1 MSKIIDIK
9 AREILDS
16 RGYPTVEVT
25 VKSERGIGIAAV
37 PSGASTGSR
46 EALELRDNDERYCG
60 KGVLKAVNNV
70 NTIIKDALLGMDV
83 THQKEIDYKMIELD
97 GTPNK
102 SKLGANA
109 TLGVSLACIKAAA
122 SEAHK
127 ELYEYLN
134 PREKRIPKLM
144 FNIINGGMHAK
155 NNLDIQEFMIVPKRE
170 SFKEGLRCA
179 SEVFHALKKI
189 LDNEVLPNK
198 LILSSHKNVSDLR
211 EYMFK
216 IGYKIE
222 KEIIVYE
229 NNIYYN
235 IIKYVKGKDNLSKYD
250 LLVGLS
256 NDINYKKHLL
266 NKYKEI
272 YEKSHDKKYL
282 EFINIIERKQ
292 D

>member
-1 MSKIIDIK
+1 MNRIK
-9 AREILDS
+9 A
-16 RGYPTVEVT
+16 
-25 VKSERGIGIAAV
+25 IASLV
-37 PSGASTGSR
+37 
-46 EALELRDNDERYCG
+46 DNDALVVDIGTDHAYLPIYLYENDIT
-60 KGVLKAVNNV
+60 KNIVASDISSN
-70 NTIIKDALLGMDV
+70 ALL
-83 THQKEIDYKMIELD
+83 
-97 GTPNK
+97 
-102 SKLGANA
+102 
-109 TLGVSLACIKAAA
+109 
-122 SEAHK
+122 
-127 ELYEYLN
+127 
-134 PREKRIPKLM
+134 
-144 FNIINGGMHAK
+144 FAK
-155 NNLDIQEFMIVPKRE
+155 NNLEKYNLSGKIKLVVSDGFKNLDECFDIAIISGVGTETI
-170 SFKEGLRCA
+170 
-179 SEVFHALKKI
+179 KKI

-235 IIKYVKGKDNLSKYD
+235 IIKYVKEKDNLSKYD

-282 EFINIIERKQ
+282 EYINIIKRKQ

>member
-1 MSKIIDIK
+1 MNRIE
-9 AREILDS
+9 A
-16 RGYPTVEVT
+16 
-25 VKSERGIGIAAV
+25 IASLV
-37 PSGASTGSR
+37 
-46 EALELRDNDERYCG
+46 DNDALVVDIGTDHAYLPIYLYENDIT
-60 KGVLKAVNNV
+60 KNIVASDISSN
-70 NTIIKDALLGMDV
+70 ALL
-83 THQKEIDYKMIELD
+83 
-97 GTPNK
+97 
-102 SKLGANA
+102 
-109 TLGVSLACIKAAA
+109 
-122 SEAHK
+122 
-127 ELYEYLN
+127 
-134 PREKRIPKLM
+134 
-144 FNIINGGMHAK
+144 FAK
-155 NNLDIQEFMIVPKRE
+155 NNLEKHNLRDKIKLVVSDGFKNLDECFDIAIISGVGTETI
-170 SFKEGLRCA
+170 
-179 SEVFHALKKI
+179 KKI

-235 IIKYVKGKDNLSKYD
+235 IIKYIKGKDNLSKYD

-256 NDINYKKHLL
+256 NDINYRKHLL

-282 EFINIIERKQ
+282 EYINIIKRKQ

>member
-1 MSKIIDIK
+1 MNRIK
-9 AREILDS
+9 A
-16 RGYPTVEVT
+16 
-25 VKSERGIGIAAV
+25 IAALV
-37 PSGASTGSR
+37 
-46 EALELRDNDERYCG
+46 DNDALVVDIGTDHAYLPIYLYENDIT
-60 KGVLKAVNNV
+60 KNIVASDISSN
-70 NTIIKDALLGMDV
+70 ALL
-83 THQKEIDYKMIELD
+83 
-97 GTPNK
+97 
-102 SKLGANA
+102 
-109 TLGVSLACIKAAA
+109 
-122 SEAHK
+122 
-127 ELYEYLN
+127 
-134 PREKRIPKLM
+134 
-144 FNIINGGMHAK
+144 FAK
-155 NNLDIQEFMIVPKRE
+155 NNLEKHNLRGKIKLVVSDGFKNLDECFDIAIISGVGTETI
-170 SFKEGLRCA
+170 
-179 SEVFHALKKI
+179 KKI

-282 EFINIIERKQ
+282 EYINIIKRKQ

>member
-1 MSKIIDIK
+1 MNRIK
-9 AREILDS
+9 A
-16 RGYPTVEVT
+16 
-25 VKSERGIGIAAV
+25 IASLV
-37 PSGASTGSR
+37 
-46 EALELRDNDERYCG
+46 DNDALVVDIGTDHAYLPIYLYENDIT
-60 KGVLKAVNNV
+60 KNIVASDISSN
-70 NTIIKDALLGMDV
+70 ALL
-83 THQKEIDYKMIELD
+83 
-97 GTPNK
+97 
-102 SKLGANA
+102 
-109 TLGVSLACIKAAA
+109 
-122 SEAHK
+122 
-127 ELYEYLN
+127 
-134 PREKRIPKLM
+134 
-144 FNIINGGMHAK
+144 FAK
-155 NNLDIQEFMIVPKRE
+155 NNLEKHNLSSKIKLVVSDGFKNLDECFDIAIISGVGTETI
-170 SFKEGLRCA
+170 
-179 SEVFHALKKI
+179 KKI

>member
-1 MSKIIDIK
+1 MNRIE
-9 AREILDS
+9 A
-16 RGYPTVEVT
+16 
-25 VKSERGIGIAAV
+25 IASLV
-37 PSGASTGSR
+37 
-46 EALELRDNDERYCG
+46 DNDALVVDIGTDHAYLPIYLYENDIT
-60 KGVLKAVNNV
+60 KNIVASDISSN
-70 NTIIKDALLGMDV
+70 ALL
-83 THQKEIDYKMIELD
+83 
-97 GTPNK
+97 
-102 SKLGANA
+102 
-109 TLGVSLACIKAAA
+109 
-122 SEAHK
+122 
-127 ELYEYLN
+127 
-134 PREKRIPKLM
+134 
-144 FNIINGGMHAK
+144 FAK
-155 NNLDIQEFMIVPKRE
+155 NNLEKHNLRGKIKLVVSDGFKNLDECFDIAIISGVGTETI
-170 SFKEGLRCA
+170 
-179 SEVFHALKKI
+179 KKI

-235 IIKYVKGKDNLSKYD
+235 IIKYVKGKDILSKYD

-266 NKYKEI
+266 KKYKEI

-282 EFINIIERKQ
+282 EYINIIKRKQ

>member
-1 MSKIIDIK
+1 MNRIE
-9 AREILDS
+9 A
-16 RGYPTVEVT
+16 
-25 VKSERGIGIAAV
+25 IASLV
-37 PSGASTGSR
+37 
-46 EALELRDNDERYCG
+46 DNDALVVDIGTDHAYLPIYLYENDIT
-60 KGVLKAVNNV
+60 KNIVASDISSN
-70 NTIIKDALLGMDV
+70 ALL
-83 THQKEIDYKMIELD
+83 
-97 GTPNK
+97 
-102 SKLGANA
+102 
-109 TLGVSLACIKAAA
+109 
-122 SEAHK
+122 
-127 ELYEYLN
+127 
-134 PREKRIPKLM
+134 
-144 FNIINGGMHAK
+144 FAK
-155 NNLDIQEFMIVPKRE
+155 NNLEKHNLRGKIKLVVSDGFKNLDECFDIAIISGVGTETI
-170 SFKEGLRCA
+170 
-179 SEVFHALKKI
+179 KKI

-266 NKYKEI
+266 KKYKEI

-282 EFINIIERKQ
+282 EYINIIKRKQ

>member
-1 MSKIIDIK
+1 MNRIE
-9 AREILDS
+9 A
-16 RGYPTVEVT
+16 
-25 VKSERGIGIAAV
+25 IASLV
-37 PSGASTGSR
+37 
-46 EALELRDNDERYCG
+46 DNDALVVDIGTDHAYLPIYLYENDIT
-60 KGVLKAVNNV
+60 KNIVASDISSN
-70 NTIIKDALLGMDV
+70 ALL
-83 THQKEIDYKMIELD
+83 
-97 GTPNK
+97 
-102 SKLGANA
+102 
-109 TLGVSLACIKAAA
+109 
-122 SEAHK
+122 
-127 ELYEYLN
+127 
-134 PREKRIPKLM
+134 
-144 FNIINGGMHAK
+144 FAK
-155 NNLDIQEFMIVPKRE
+155 NNLEKHNLSGKIKLVVSDGFKNLDECFDIAIISGVGTETI
-170 SFKEGLRCA
+170 
-179 SEVFHALKKI
+179 KKI

>member
-1 MSKIIDIK
+1 MNRIE
-9 AREILDS
+9 A
-16 RGYPTVEVT
+16 
-25 VKSERGIGIAAV
+25 IASLV
-37 PSGASTGSR
+37 
-46 EALELRDNDERYCG
+46 DNDALVVDIGTDHAYLPIYLYENDIT
-60 KGVLKAVNNV
+60 KNIVASDISSN
-70 NTIIKDALLGMDV
+70 ALLFAKSNLEKHNLRGKIKLV
-83 THQKEIDYKMIELD
+83 VSD
-97 GTPNK
+97 GFK
-102 SKLGANA
+102 
-109 TLGVSLACIKAAA
+109 
-122 SEAHK
+122 
-127 ELYEYLN
+127 
-134 PREKRIPKLM
+134 
-144 FNIINGGMHAK
+144 
-155 NNLDIQEFMIVPKRE
+155 NLDECFDIAIISGVGTETI
-170 SFKEGLRCA
+170 
-179 SEVFHALKKI
+179 KKI

-250 LLVGLS
+250 LLVGLI

-282 EFINIIERKQ
+282 EYINIIKRKQ

>member
-1 MSKIIDIK
+1 MNRIK
-9 AREILDS
+9 AL
-16 RGYPTVEVT
+16 
-25 VKSERGIGIAAV
+25 
-37 PSGASTGSR
+37 AS
-46 EALELRDNDERYCG
+46 LVDNDALVVDIGTDHAYLPIYLYENDIT
-60 KGVLKAVNNV
+60 KNIVASDISSN
-70 NTIIKDALLGMDV
+70 ALL
-83 THQKEIDYKMIELD
+83 
-97 GTPNK
+97 
-102 SKLGANA
+102 
-109 TLGVSLACIKAAA
+109 
-122 SEAHK
+122 
-127 ELYEYLN
+127 
-134 PREKRIPKLM
+134 
-144 FNIINGGMHAK
+144 FAK
-155 NNLDIQEFMIVPKRE
+155 NNLEKHNLRGKIKLVVSDGFKNLDECFDIAIISGVGTETI
-170 SFKEGLRCA
+170 
-179 SEVFHALKKI
+179 KKI

-235 IIKYVKGKDNLSKYD
+235 IIKYVKGKDILSKYD

-266 NKYKEI
+266 NKYKET

-282 EFINIIERKQ
+282 EYINIIKRKQ

>member
-1 MSKIIDIK
+1 MNRIK
-9 AREILDS
+9 A
-16 RGYPTVEVT
+16 
-25 VKSERGIGIAAV
+25 IASLV
-37 PSGASTGSR
+37 
-46 EALELRDNDERYCG
+46 DNDALVVDIGTDHAYLPIYLYENDIT
-60 KGVLKAVNNV
+60 KNIVASDISSN
-70 NTIIKDALLGMDV
+70 ALLFAKSNLEKHNLRGKIKLV
-83 THQKEIDYKMIELD
+83 VSD
-97 GTPNK
+97 GFK
-102 SKLGANA
+102 
-109 TLGVSLACIKAAA
+109 
-122 SEAHK
+122 
-127 ELYEYLN
+127 
-134 PREKRIPKLM
+134 
-144 FNIINGGMHAK
+144 
-155 NNLDIQEFMIVPKRE
+155 NLDECFDIAIISGVGTETI
-170 SFKEGLRCA
+170 
-179 SEVFHALKKI
+179 KKI

-235 IIKYVKGKDNLSKYD
+235 IIKYVKGKDILSKYD

-282 EFINIIERKQ
+282 EYINIIKRKQ

>member
-1 MSKIIDIK
+1 MNRIE
-9 AREILDS
+9 A
-16 RGYPTVEVT
+16 
-25 VKSERGIGIAAV
+25 IASLV
-37 PSGASTGSR
+37 
-46 EALELRDNDERYCG
+46 DNDALVVDIGTDHAYLPIYLYENDIT
-60 KGVLKAVNNV
+60 KNIVASDISSN
-70 NTIIKDALLGMDV
+70 ALL
-83 THQKEIDYKMIELD
+83 
-97 GTPNK
+97 
-102 SKLGANA
+102 
-109 TLGVSLACIKAAA
+109 
-122 SEAHK
+122 
-127 ELYEYLN
+127 
-134 PREKRIPKLM
+134 
-144 FNIINGGMHAK
+144 FAK
-155 NNLDIQEFMIVPKRE
+155 NNLEKHNLRGKIKLVVSDGFKNLDECFDIAIISGVGTETI
-170 SFKEGLRCA
+170 
-179 SEVFHALKKI
+179 KKI

-211 EYMFK
+211 KYMFK

-256 NDINYKKHLL
+256 NDINYRKHLL

-282 EFINIIERKQ
+282 EYINIIKRKQ

>member
-1 MSKIIDIK
+1 MNRIK
-9 AREILDS
+9 A
-16 RGYPTVEVT
+16 
-25 VKSERGIGIAAV
+25 IASLV
-37 PSGASTGSR
+37 
-46 EALELRDNDERYCG
+46 DNDALVVDIGTDHAYLPIYLYENDIT
-60 KGVLKAVNNV
+60 KNIVASDISSN
-70 NTIIKDALLGMDV
+70 ALLFAKSNLEKHNLRGKIKLV
-83 THQKEIDYKMIELD
+83 VSD
-97 GTPNK
+97 GFK
-102 SKLGANA
+102 
-109 TLGVSLACIKAAA
+109 
-122 SEAHK
+122 
-127 ELYEYLN
+127 
-134 PREKRIPKLM
+134 
-144 FNIINGGMHAK
+144 
-155 NNLDIQEFMIVPKRE
+155 NLDECFDIAIISGVGTETI
-170 SFKEGLRCA
+170 
-179 SEVFHALKKI
+179 KKI

-211 EYMFK
+211 KYMFK

-282 EFINIIERKQ
+282 EYINIIKRKQ

>member
-1 MSKIIDIK
+1 MNRIK
-9 AREILDS
+9 AL
-16 RGYPTVEVT
+16 
-25 VKSERGIGIAAV
+25 
-37 PSGASTGSR
+37 AS
-46 EALELRDNDERYCG
+46 LVDNDALVVDIGTDHAYLPIYLYENDIT
-60 KGVLKAVNNV
+60 KNIVASDISSN
-70 NTIIKDALLGMDV
+70 ALL
-83 THQKEIDYKMIELD
+83 
-97 GTPNK
+97 
-102 SKLGANA
+102 
-109 TLGVSLACIKAAA
+109 
-122 SEAHK
+122 
-127 ELYEYLN
+127 
-134 PREKRIPKLM
+134 
-144 FNIINGGMHAK
+144 FAK
-155 NNLDIQEFMIVPKRE
+155 NNLEKHNLRGKIKLVVSDGFINLDECFDIAIISGVGTETI
-170 SFKEGLRCA
+170 
-179 SEVFHALKKI
+179 KKI

-282 EFINIIERKQ
+282 EYINIIKRKQ

>member
-1 MSKIIDIK
+1 MNRIE
-9 AREILDS
+9 A
-16 RGYPTVEVT
+16 
-25 VKSERGIGIAAV
+25 IASLV
-37 PSGASTGSR
+37 
-46 EALELRDNDERYCG
+46 DNDALVVDIGTDHAYLPIYLYENDIT
-60 KGVLKAVNNV
+60 KNIVASDISSN
-70 NTIIKDALLGMDV
+70 ALL
-83 THQKEIDYKMIELD
+83 
-97 GTPNK
+97 
-102 SKLGANA
+102 
-109 TLGVSLACIKAAA
+109 
-122 SEAHK
+122 
-127 ELYEYLN
+127 
-134 PREKRIPKLM
+134 
-144 FNIINGGMHAK
+144 FAK
-155 NNLDIQEFMIVPKRE
+155 NNLEKHNLSSKIKLVVSDGFKKLDECFDIAIISGVGTETI
-170 SFKEGLRCA
+170 
-179 SEVFHALKKI
+179 KKI

-282 EFINIIERKQ
+282 DFINIIERKQ

>member
-1 MSKIIDIK
+1 MNRIK
-9 AREILDS
+9 A
-16 RGYPTVEVT
+16 
-25 VKSERGIGIAAV
+25 IASLV
-37 PSGASTGSR
+37 
-46 EALELRDNDERYCG
+46 DNDALVVDIGTDHAYLPIYLYENDIT
-60 KGVLKAVNNV
+60 KN
-70 NTIIKDALLGMDV
+70 IIASDISSNALL
-83 THQKEIDYKMIELD
+83 
-97 GTPNK
+97 
-102 SKLGANA
+102 
-109 TLGVSLACIKAAA
+109 
-122 SEAHK
+122 
-127 ELYEYLN
+127 
-134 PREKRIPKLM
+134 
-144 FNIINGGMHAK
+144 FAK
-155 NNLDIQEFMIVPKRE
+155 NNLEKHNLRGKIKLVVSDGFKNLDECFDIAIISGVGTETI
-170 SFKEGLRCA
+170 
-179 SEVFHALKKI
+179 KKI

-235 IIKYVKGKDNLSKYD
+235 IIKYVKEKDNLSKYD

-282 EFINIIERKQ
+282 EYINIIKRKQ

>member
-1 MSKIIDIK
+1 MNRIK
-9 AREILDS
+9 A
-16 RGYPTVEVT
+16 
-25 VKSERGIGIAAV
+25 IASLV
-37 PSGASTGSR
+37 
-46 EALELRDNDERYCG
+46 DNDALVVDIGTDHAYLPIYLYENDIT
-60 KGVLKAVNNV
+60 KNIVASDISSN
-70 NTIIKDALLGMDV
+70 ALL
-83 THQKEIDYKMIELD
+83 
-97 GTPNK
+97 
-102 SKLGANA
+102 
-109 TLGVSLACIKAAA
+109 
-122 SEAHK
+122 
-127 ELYEYLN
+127 
-134 PREKRIPKLM
+134 
-144 FNIINGGMHAK
+144 FAK
-155 NNLDIQEFMIVPKRE
+155 NNLEKHNLRGKIKLVVSDGFKNLDECFDIAIISGVGTETI
-170 SFKEGLRCA
+170 
-179 SEVFHALKKI
+179 KKI

-235 IIKYVKGKDNLSKYD
+235 IIKYIKGKDNLSKYD

-282 EFINIIERKQ
+282 EYINIIKRKQ

>member
-1 MSKIIDIK
+1 MNRIK
-9 AREILDS
+9 A
-16 RGYPTVEVT
+16 
-25 VKSERGIGIAAV
+25 IASLV
-37 PSGASTGSR
+37 
-46 EALELRDNDERYCG
+46 DNDALVVDIGTDHAYLPIYLYENDIT
-60 KGVLKAVNNV
+60 KNIVASDISSN
-70 NTIIKDALLGMDV
+70 ALLFAKSNLEKHNLRGKIKLV
-83 THQKEIDYKMIELD
+83 VSD
-97 GTPNK
+97 GFK
-102 SKLGANA
+102 
-109 TLGVSLACIKAAA
+109 
-122 SEAHK
+122 
-127 ELYEYLN
+127 
-134 PREKRIPKLM
+134 
-144 FNIINGGMHAK
+144 
-155 NNLDIQEFMIVPKRE
+155 NLDECFDIAIISGVGTETI
-170 SFKEGLRCA
+170 
-179 SEVFHALKKI
+179 KKI

-266 NKYKEI
+266 NKYKET

-282 EFINIIERKQ
+282 EYINIIKRKQ

>member
-1 MSKIIDIK
+1 MNRIE
-9 AREILDS
+9 A
-16 RGYPTVEVT
+16 
-25 VKSERGIGIAAV
+25 IASLV
-37 PSGASTGSR
+37 
-46 EALELRDNDERYCG
+46 DNDALVVDIGTDHAYLPIYLYENDIT
-60 KGVLKAVNNV
+60 KNIVASDISSN
-70 NTIIKDALLGMDV
+70 ALL
-83 THQKEIDYKMIELD
+83 
-97 GTPNK
+97 
-102 SKLGANA
+102 
-109 TLGVSLACIKAAA
+109 
-122 SEAHK
+122 
-127 ELYEYLN
+127 
-134 PREKRIPKLM
+134 
-144 FNIINGGMHAK
+144 FAK
-155 NNLDIQEFMIVPKRE
+155 NNLEKHNLSGKIKLVVSDGFKNLDECFDIAIISGVGTETI
-170 SFKEGLRCA
+170 
-179 SEVFHALKKI
+179 KKI

-235 IIKYVKGKDNLSKYD
+235 IIKYVKGKDILSKYD

-282 EFINIIERKQ
+282 EYINIIKRKQ

>member
-1 MSKIIDIK
+1 MNRIK
-9 AREILDS
+9 A
-16 RGYPTVEVT
+16 
-25 VKSERGIGIAAV
+25 IASLV
-37 PSGASTGSR
+37 
-46 EALELRDNDERYCG
+46 DNDALVVDIGTDHAYLPIYLYENDIT
-60 KGVLKAVNNV
+60 KNIVASDISSN
-70 NTIIKDALLGMDV
+70 ALL
-83 THQKEIDYKMIELD
+83 
-97 GTPNK
+97 
-102 SKLGANA
+102 
-109 TLGVSLACIKAAA
+109 
-122 SEAHK
+122 
-127 ELYEYLN
+127 
-134 PREKRIPKLM
+134 
-144 FNIINGGMHAK
+144 FAK
-155 NNLDIQEFMIVPKRE
+155 NNLEKHNLRGKIKLVVSDGFKNLDECFDIAIISGVGTETI
-170 SFKEGLRCA
+170 
-179 SEVFHALKKI
+179 KKI

-235 IIKYVKGKDNLSKYD
+235 IIKYVKEKDNLSKYD

-282 EFINIIERKQ
+282 EYINIIKRKQ

>member
-1 MSKIIDIK
+1 MNRIE
-9 AREILDS
+9 A
-16 RGYPTVEVT
+16 
-25 VKSERGIGIAAV
+25 IASLV
-37 PSGASTGSR
+37 
-46 EALELRDNDERYCG
+46 DNDALVVDIGTDHAYLPIYLYENDIT
-60 KGVLKAVNNV
+60 KNIVASDISSN
-70 NTIIKDALLGMDV
+70 ALL
-83 THQKEIDYKMIELD
+83 
-97 GTPNK
+97 
-102 SKLGANA
+102 
-109 TLGVSLACIKAAA
+109 
-122 SEAHK
+122 
-127 ELYEYLN
+127 
-134 PREKRIPKLM
+134 
-144 FNIINGGMHAK
+144 FAK
-155 NNLDIQEFMIVPKRE
+155 NNLEKHNLSSKIKLVVSDGFKNLNECFDIAIISGVGTETI
-170 SFKEGLRCA
+170 
-179 SEVFHALKKI
+179 KKI

-282 EFINIIERKQ
+282 DFINIIERKQ

>member
-1 MSKIIDIK
+1 MNRIE
-9 AREILDS
+9 A
-16 RGYPTVEVT
+16 
-25 VKSERGIGIAAV
+25 IASLV
-37 PSGASTGSR
+37 
-46 EALELRDNDERYCG
+46 DNDALVVDIGTDHAYLPIYLYENDIT
-60 KGVLKAVNNV
+60 KNIVASDISSN
-70 NTIIKDALLGMDV
+70 ALL
-83 THQKEIDYKMIELD
+83 
-97 GTPNK
+97 
-102 SKLGANA
+102 
-109 TLGVSLACIKAAA
+109 
-122 SEAHK
+122 
-127 ELYEYLN
+127 
-134 PREKRIPKLM
+134 
-144 FNIINGGMHAK
+144 FAK
-155 NNLDIQEFMIVPKRE
+155 NNLEKHNLRGKIKLVVSDGFKNLDECFDIAIISGVGTETI
-170 SFKEGLRCA
+170 
-179 SEVFHALKKI
+179 KKI

-235 IIKYVKGKDNLSKYD
+235 IIKYVKEKDNLRKYD

-282 EFINIIERKQ
+282 EYINIIKRKQ

>member
-1 MSKIIDIK
+1 MNRIK
-9 AREILDS
+9 A
-16 RGYPTVEVT
+16 
-25 VKSERGIGIAAV
+25 IASLV
-37 PSGASTGSR
+37 
-46 EALELRDNDERYCG
+46 DNDALVVDIGTDHAYLPIYLYENDIT
-60 KGVLKAVNNV
+60 KNIVASDISSN
-70 NTIIKDALLGMDV
+70 ALL
-83 THQKEIDYKMIELD
+83 
-97 GTPNK
+97 
-102 SKLGANA
+102 
-109 TLGVSLACIKAAA
+109 
-122 SEAHK
+122 
-127 ELYEYLN
+127 
-134 PREKRIPKLM
+134 
-144 FNIINGGMHAK
+144 FAK
-155 NNLDIQEFMIVPKRE
+155 NNLEKHNLSGKIKLVVSDGFKNLDECFDIAIISGVGTETI
-170 SFKEGLRCA
+170 
-179 SEVFHALKKI
+179 KKI

-211 EYMFK
+211 KYMFK

-266 NKYKEI
+266 KKYKEI

-282 EFINIIERKQ
+282 EYINIIKRKQ

>member
-1 MSKIIDIK
+1 MNRIE
-9 AREILDS
+9 A
-16 RGYPTVEVT
+16 
-25 VKSERGIGIAAV
+25 IASLV
-37 PSGASTGSR
+37 
-46 EALELRDNDERYCG
+46 DNDALVVDIGTDHAYLPIYLYENDIT
-60 KGVLKAVNNV
+60 KNIVASDISSN
-70 NTIIKDALLGMDV
+70 ALL
-83 THQKEIDYKMIELD
+83 
-97 GTPNK
+97 
-102 SKLGANA
+102 
-109 TLGVSLACIKAAA
+109 
-122 SEAHK
+122 
-127 ELYEYLN
+127 
-134 PREKRIPKLM
+134 
-144 FNIINGGMHAK
+144 FAK
-155 NNLDIQEFMIVPKRE
+155 NNLEKHNLRGKIKLVVSDGFKNLDECFDIAIISGVGTETI
-170 SFKEGLRCA
+170 
-179 SEVFHALKKI
+179 KKI

-216 IGYKIE
+216 ISYKIE

-235 IIKYVKGKDNLSKYD
+235 IIKYVKEKDNLSKYD

-282 EFINIIERKQ
+282 EYINIIKRKQ

>member
-1 MSKIIDIK
+1 MNRIK
-9 AREILDS
+9 AL
-16 RGYPTVEVT
+16 
-25 VKSERGIGIAAV
+25 
-37 PSGASTGSR
+37 AS
-46 EALELRDNDERYCG
+46 LVDNDALVVDIGTDHAYLPIYLYENDIT
-60 KGVLKAVNNV
+60 KNIVASDISSN
-70 NTIIKDALLGMDV
+70 ALL
-83 THQKEIDYKMIELD
+83 
-97 GTPNK
+97 
-102 SKLGANA
+102 
-109 TLGVSLACIKAAA
+109 
-122 SEAHK
+122 
-127 ELYEYLN
+127 
-134 PREKRIPKLM
+134 
-144 FNIINGGMHAK
+144 FAK
-155 NNLDIQEFMIVPKRE
+155 NNLEKHNLSGKIKLVVSDGFKNLDECFDIAIISGVGTETI
-170 SFKEGLRCA
+170 
-179 SEVFHALKKI
+179 KKI

-235 IIKYVKGKDNLSKYD
+235 IIKYVKGKDILSKYD

-282 EFINIIERKQ
+282 EYINIIKRKQ

>member
-1 MSKIIDIK
+1 MNRIEAIASLVDNGALVVDIGTDHAYLPIYLYENDITK
-9 AREILDS
+9 NI
-16 RGYPTVEVT
+16 V
-25 VKSERGIGIAAV
+25 
-37 PSGASTGSR
+37 ASDISS
-46 EALELRDNDERYCG
+46 N
-60 KGVLKAVNNV
+60 
-70 NTIIKDALLGMDV
+70 ALL
-83 THQKEIDYKMIELD
+83 
-97 GTPNK
+97 
-102 SKLGANA
+102 
-109 TLGVSLACIKAAA
+109 
-122 SEAHK
+122 
-127 ELYEYLN
+127 
-134 PREKRIPKLM
+134 
-144 FNIINGGMHAK
+144 FAK
-155 NNLDIQEFMIVPKRE
+155 NNLEKHNLSSKIKLVVSDGFKNLDECFDIAIISGVGTETI
-170 SFKEGLRCA
+170 
-179 SEVFHALKKI
+179 KKI

-266 NKYKEI
+266 NKYKEV

-282 EFINIIERKQ
+282 DFINIIERKQ

>member
-1 MSKIIDIK
+1 MNRIK
-9 AREILDS
+9 A
-16 RGYPTVEVT
+16 
-25 VKSERGIGIAAV
+25 IASLV
-37 PSGASTGSR
+37 
-46 EALELRDNDERYCG
+46 DNDALVVDIGTDHAYLPIYLYENDIT
-60 KGVLKAVNNV
+60 KNIVASDISSN
-70 NTIIKDALLGMDV
+70 ALL
-83 THQKEIDYKMIELD
+83 
-97 GTPNK
+97 
-102 SKLGANA
+102 
-109 TLGVSLACIKAAA
+109 
-122 SEAHK
+122 
-127 ELYEYLN
+127 
-134 PREKRIPKLM
+134 
-144 FNIINGGMHAK
+144 FAK
-155 NNLDIQEFMIVPKRE
+155 NNLEKHNLRGKIKLVVSDGFINLDECFDIAIISGVGTETI
-170 SFKEGLRCA
+170 
-179 SEVFHALKKI
+179 KKI

-266 NKYKEI
+266 KKYKEI

-282 EFINIIERKQ
+282 EYINIIKRKQ

>member
-1 MSKIIDIK
+1 MNRIK
-9 AREILDS
+9 A
-16 RGYPTVEVT
+16 
-25 VKSERGIGIAAV
+25 IASLV
-37 PSGASTGSR
+37 
-46 EALELRDNDERYCG
+46 DNDALVVDIGTDHAYLPIYLYENDIT
-60 KGVLKAVNNV
+60 KNIVASDISSN
-70 NTIIKDALLGMDV
+70 ALL
-83 THQKEIDYKMIELD
+83 
-97 GTPNK
+97 
-102 SKLGANA
+102 
-109 TLGVSLACIKAAA
+109 
-122 SEAHK
+122 
-127 ELYEYLN
+127 
-134 PREKRIPKLM
+134 
-144 FNIINGGMHAK
+144 FAK
-155 NNLDIQEFMIVPKRE
+155 NNLEKYSLSGKIKLVVSDGFKNLDECFDIAIISGVGTETI
-170 SFKEGLRCA
+170 
-179 SEVFHALKKI
+179 KKI

-282 EFINIIERKQ
+282 EYINIIKRKQ

>member
-1 MSKIIDIK
+1 MNRIK
-9 AREILDS
+9 A
-16 RGYPTVEVT
+16 
-25 VKSERGIGIAAV
+25 IASLV
-37 PSGASTGSR
+37 
-46 EALELRDNDERYCG
+46 DNDALVVDIGTDHAYLPIYLYENDIT
-60 KGVLKAVNNV
+60 KNIVASDISSN
-70 NTIIKDALLGMDV
+70 ALL
-83 THQKEIDYKMIELD
+83 
-97 GTPNK
+97 
-102 SKLGANA
+102 
-109 TLGVSLACIKAAA
+109 
-122 SEAHK
+122 
-127 ELYEYLN
+127 
-134 PREKRIPKLM
+134 
-144 FNIINGGMHAK
+144 FAK
-155 NNLDIQEFMIVPKRE
+155 NNLEKHNLSGKIKLVVCDGFKNLDECFDIAIISGVGTETI
-170 SFKEGLRCA
+170 
-179 SEVFHALKKI
+179 KKI

-211 EYMFK
+211 KYMFK

-282 EFINIIERKQ
+282 EYINIIKRKQ

>member
-1 MSKIIDIK
+1 MNRI
-9 AREILDS
+9 E
-16 RGYPTVEVT
+16 T
-25 VKSERGIGIAAV
+25 IASLV
-37 PSGASTGSR
+37 
-46 EALELRDNDERYCG
+46 DNDALVVDIGTDHAYLPIYLYENDIT
-60 KGVLKAVNNV
+60 KNIVASDISSN
-70 NTIIKDALLGMDV
+70 ALL
-83 THQKEIDYKMIELD
+83 
-97 GTPNK
+97 
-102 SKLGANA
+102 
-109 TLGVSLACIKAAA
+109 
-122 SEAHK
+122 
-127 ELYEYLN
+127 
-134 PREKRIPKLM
+134 
-144 FNIINGGMHAK
+144 FAK
-155 NNLDIQEFMIVPKRE
+155 NNLEKHNLRGKIKLVVSDGFKNLDECFDIAIISGVGTETI
-170 SFKEGLRCA
+170 
-179 SEVFHALKKI
+179 KKI

-235 IIKYVKGKDNLSKYD
+235 IIKYIKGKDILSKYD

-282 EFINIIERKQ
+282 EYINIIKRKQ

>member
-1 MSKIIDIK
+1 MNRI
-9 AREILDS
+9 E
-16 RGYPTVEVT
+16 T
-25 VKSERGIGIAAV
+25 IASLV
-37 PSGASTGSR
+37 
-46 EALELRDNDERYCG
+46 DNDALVVDIGTDHAYLPIYLYENDIT
-60 KGVLKAVNNV
+60 KNIVASDISSN
-70 NTIIKDALLGMDV
+70 ALL
-83 THQKEIDYKMIELD
+83 
-97 GTPNK
+97 
-102 SKLGANA
+102 
-109 TLGVSLACIKAAA
+109 
-122 SEAHK
+122 
-127 ELYEYLN
+127 
-134 PREKRIPKLM
+134 
-144 FNIINGGMHAK
+144 FAK
-155 NNLDIQEFMIVPKRE
+155 NNLEKHNLRGKIKLVVSDGFKNLDECFDIAIISGVGTETI
-170 SFKEGLRCA
+170 
-179 SEVFHALKKI
+179 KKI

-256 NDINYKKHLL
+256 NDINYRKHLL

-282 EFINIIERKQ
+282 EYINIIKRKQ

>member
-1 MSKIIDIK
+1 MNRIE
-9 AREILDS
+9 A
-16 RGYPTVEVT
+16 
-25 VKSERGIGIAAV
+25 IASLV
-37 PSGASTGSR
+37 
-46 EALELRDNDERYCG
+46 DNDALVVDIGTDHAYLPIYLYENDIT
-60 KGVLKAVNNV
+60 KNIVASDISSN
-70 NTIIKDALLGMDV
+70 ALL
-83 THQKEIDYKMIELD
+83 
-97 GTPNK
+97 
-102 SKLGANA
+102 
-109 TLGVSLACIKAAA
+109 
-122 SEAHK
+122 
-127 ELYEYLN
+127 
-134 PREKRIPKLM
+134 
-144 FNIINGGMHAK
+144 FAK
-155 NNLDIQEFMIVPKRE
+155 NNLEKHNLSGKIKLVVSDGFINLDECFDIAIISGVGTETI
-170 SFKEGLRCA
+170 
-179 SEVFHALKKI
+179 KKI

-266 NKYKEI
+266 KKYKEI

-282 EFINIIERKQ
+282 EYINIIKRKQ